1 MIEKKFSFEGLD
13 VYKTARSLV
22 GNVYRLQHKFPKYEI
37 YALGDQ
43 IRRSAS
49 SVTSNI
55 AEGSGRNSFKEKSHF
70 IEIAYGSLMEA
81 FSQLQIAQDLG
92 YVSQM
97 EIDEIRPQFIHV
109 AKMLS
114 GLKNYFDN
122 QPTQANPITP
132 KTDDCVSLHNL

>member
-1 MIEKKFSFEGLD
+1 MGYREFSFEGLE
-13 VYKTARSLV
+13 VYQAARLLV
-22 GNVYRLQHKFPKYEI
+22 RDVYRLQQKFPKTEI

-55 AEGSGRNSFKEKSHF
+55 AEGSGRNSNKEKVHF

-92 YVSQM
+92 YLSEQD
-97 EIDEIRPQFIHV
+97 IDTIRPQFISV

-114 GLKNYFDN
+114 GLKKHFEG
-122 QPTQANPITP
+122 QER
-132 KTDDCVSLHNL
+132 L

>member
-1 MIEKKFSFEGLD
+1 MGYREFSFEGLE
-13 VYKTARSLV
+13 VYQAARVLV
-22 GNVYRLQHKFPKYEI
+22 RDIYRLQQKFPKTEV

-55 AEGSGRNSFKEKSHF
+55 AEGSGRNSNKEKVHF

-92 YVSQM
+92 YLTEQD
-97 EIDEIRPQFIHV
+97 IDTIRPQFISV
-109 AKMLS
+109 AKILS
-114 GLKNYFDN
+114 GLKKHFEM
-122 QPTQANPITP
+122 
-132 KTDDCVSLHNL
+132 VMG

>member
-1 MIEKKFSFEGLD
+1 MGYRDFSFEGLE
-13 VYKTARSLV
+13 VYQAARALV
-22 GNVYRLQHKFPKYEI
+22 RDVYRLQQKFPKTEI

-55 AEGSGRNSFKEKSHF
+55 AEGSGRNSNKEKVHF

-92 YVSQM
+92 YLTEQD
-97 EIDEIRPQFIHV
+97 IDTIRPQFISV

-114 GLKNYFDN
+114 GLKKHFEG
-122 QPTQANPITP
+122 QER
-132 KTDDCVSLHNL
+132 L

>member
-1 MIEKKFSFEGLD
+1 MVMGYREFSFEGLE
-13 VYKTARSLV
+13 VYQAARLLV
-22 GNVYRLQHKFPKYEI
+22 RDVYRLQQKFPKTEI

-55 AEGSGRNSFKEKSHF
+55 AEGSGRNSNKEKVHF

-92 YVSQM
+92 YLTEQD
-97 EIDEIRPQFIHV
+97 IDTIRPQFISV

-114 GLKNYFDN
+114 GLRKFFETK
-122 QPTQANPITP
+122 Q
-132 KTDDCVSLHNL
+132 

>member
-1 MIEKKFSFEGLD
+1 MGYREFSFEGLE
-13 VYKTARSLV
+13 VYQAARLLLRD
-22 GNVYRLQHKFPKYEI
+22 VYRLQQKFPKTEI

-55 AEGSGRNSFKEKSHF
+55 AEGSGRNSNKEKVHF

-92 YVSQM
+92 YLTEQD
-97 EIDEIRPQFIHV
+97 IDTIRPQFISV

-114 GLKNYFDN
+114 GLKKHFEG
-122 QPTQANPITP
+122 QER
-132 KTDDCVSLHNL
+132 L

>member
-1 MIEKKFSFEGLD
+1 MGYREFSFEGLE
-13 VYKTARSLV
+13 VYQTARVLV
-22 GNVYRLQHKFPKYEI
+22 RDVYRLQQKFPKTEI

-55 AEGSGRNSFKEKSHF
+55 AEGSGRNSNKEKVHF

-92 YVSQM
+92 YLTAKD
-97 EIDEIRPQFIHV
+97 IDDIRPSFVEV

-114 GLKNYFDN
+114 GLKKHFDG
-122 QPTQANPITP
+122 QER
-132 KTDDCVSLHNL
+132 L

>member
-1 MIEKKFSFEGLD
+1 MANSFSFEGLE
-13 VYKTARSLV
+13 VYQAARLLV
-22 GNVYRLQHKFPKYEI
+22 RDVYRLQQKFLKTET

-55 AEGSGRNSFKEKSHF
+55 AEGSGRNSYKEKVHF

-92 YVSQM
+92 YLTAKD
-97 EIDEIRPQFIHV
+97 IDDIRPSFIEV

-114 GLKNYFDN
+114 GLKKHFEN
-122 QPTQANPITP
+122 Q
-132 KTDDCVSLHNL
+132 K

>member
-1 MIEKKFSFEGLD
+1 MEKDTKKFSFENLE
-13 VYKTARSLV
+13 VYNSARALV
-22 GNVYRLQHKFPKYEI
+22 SNIYRLQQKFPKYET

-55 AEGSGRNSFKEKSHF
+55 AEGSGRNSFKEKAHF
-70 IEIAYGSLMEA
+70 IGIAYGSLMES

-92 YVSQM
+92 YLTQEEV
-97 EIDEIRPQFIHV
+97 DGIRPSFISV

-114 GLKNYFDN
+114 GLKNYFETGKE
-122 QPTQANPITP
+122 QG
-132 KTDDCVSLHNL
+132 SE

>member
-1 MIEKKFSFEGLD
+1 MANSFSFEGLE
-13 VYKTARSLV
+13 VYQAARLLV
-22 GNVYRLQHKFPKYEI
+22 RDIYRLQQKFPKTEI

-55 AEGSGRNSFKEKSHF
+55 AEGSGRNSNKEKVHF

-92 YVSQM
+92 YLT
-97 EIDEIRPQFIHV
+97 ELDIDTIRPQFISV
-109 AKMLS
+109 AKILS
-114 GLKNYFDN
+114 GLKKHFEM
-122 QPTQANPITP
+122 
-132 KTDDCVSLHNL
+132 VMG

>member
-1 MIEKKFSFEGLD
+1 MMEEKKFSFEGLE
-13 VYKTARSLV
+13 VYKAARLLV
-22 GNVYRLQHKFPKYEI
+22 RDVYRLQQRFPKTET

-43 IRRSAS
+43 IRRSSS

-55 AEGSGRNSFKEKSHF
+55 AEGSGRSSFKEKSHF

-92 YVSQM
+92 YLSQDD
-97 EIDEIRPQFIHV
+97 IDDVRSQFVNV

-122 QPTQANPITP
+122 NQPQ
-132 KTDDCVSLHNL
+132 

>member
-1 MIEKKFSFEGLD
+1 MGYREFSFEGLE
-13 VYKTARSLV
+13 VYQAARLLV
-22 GNVYRLQHKFPKYEI
+22 RDIYRLQQKFPKTEI
-37 YALGDQ
+37 YALCDQ

-55 AEGSGRNSFKEKSHF
+55 AEGSGCNSNKEKVHF

-92 YVSQM
+92 YLSEQD
-97 EIDEIRPQFIHV
+97 IDTIRPQFISV

-114 GLKNYFDN
+114 GLKGYFEG
-122 QPTQANPITP
+122 
-132 KTDDCVSLHNL
+132 KKG

>member
-1 MIEKKFSFEGLD
+1 MGYREFSFEGLE
-13 VYKTARSLV
+13 VYKTARLLV
-22 GNVYRLQHKFPKYEI
+22 RDVYRLQQKFPQTET

-55 AEGSGRNSFKEKSHF
+55 AEGSGRNSYKEKIHF

-92 YVSQM
+92 YLTAKD
-97 EIDEIRPQFIHV
+97 IDDIRPLFIEV

-114 GLKNYFDN
+114 GLRKSFE
-122 QPTQANPITP
+122 T
-132 KTDDCVSLHNL
+132 NLNE

>member
-1 MIEKKFSFEGLD
+1 MMEKNFSFEDLD
-13 VYKTARSLV
+13 VYKAARILV
-22 GNVYRLQHKFPKYEI
+22 RDVYRVQHQFPKYEI

-55 AEGSGRNSFKEKSHF
+55 AEGSGRSSFKEKSHF

-92 YVSQM
+92 YLTQ
-97 EIDEIRPQFIHV
+97 ENIDEIRPQFIHV

-122 QPTQANPITP
+122 QPHNPR
-132 KTDDCVSLHNL
+132 DCASRP

>member
-1 MIEKKFSFEGLD
+1 MDDKSFSFEGLE
-13 VYKTARSLV
+13 VYQAARVLV
-22 GNVYRLQHKFPKYEI
+22 RDVYRLQQKFPKTEI

-55 AEGSGRNSFKEKSHF
+55 AEGSGCNSNKEKVHF

-92 YVSQM
+92 YLSEQD
-97 EIDEIRPQFIHV
+97 IDTIRPQFISV

-114 GLKNYFDN
+114 GLKGYFEG
-122 QPTQANPITP
+122 
-132 KTDDCVSLHNL
+132 KKG

>member
-1 MIEKKFSFEGLD
+1 MANSFSFEGLE
-13 VYKTARSLV
+13 VYQAARALV
-22 GNVYRLQHKFPKYEI
+22 RDIYRLQQKFPKTEI

-55 AEGSGRNSFKEKSHF
+55 AEGSGRNSNKEKVHF

-92 YVSQM
+92 YLT
-97 EIDEIRPQFIHV
+97 ELDIDTIRPQFISV

-114 GLKNYFDN
+114 GLKKHFEG
-122 QPTQANPITP
+122 QER
-132 KTDDCVSLHNL
+132 L

>member
-1 MIEKKFSFEGLD
+1 MEDKLFSFENLE
-13 VYKTARSLV
+13 VYKAARILV
-22 GNVYRLQHKFPKYEI
+22 RDVYRLQHKFPKYET

-43 IRRSAS
+43 VRRSAS

-92 YVSQM
+92 YLT
-97 EIDEIRPQFIHV
+97 EIEINTIRPQFISV

-114 GLKNYFDN
+114 GLKNYFDGN
-122 QPTQANPITP
+122 KDN
-132 KTDDCVSLHNL
+132 

>member
-1 MIEKKFSFEGLD
+1 MANSFSFEGLE
-13 VYKTARSLV
+13 VYQVARLLV
-22 GNVYRLQHKFPKYEI
+22 RDVYRLQQKFPQTET

-43 IRRSAS
+43 VRRSAS

-55 AEGSGRNSFKEKSHF
+55 AEGSGRNSNKEKVHF

-92 YVSQM
+92 YLTEQD
-97 EIDEIRPQFIHV
+97 IDTIRPQFISV

-114 GLKNYFDN
+114 GLKSYFEN
-122 QPTQANPITP
+122 Q
-132 KTDDCVSLHNL
+132 K